1 MWLARGKKPDDANA
15 AKQLTFNIAGD
26 SMAGPAADALCER
39 TSGLMDTSQPDE
51 DVLVTL
57 DPLDVVEHVLTAE
70 NLQFDRTEDGDLAFA
85 LTGDWKDYELWF
97 AWRPEADCLQLCLSV
112 NLQATPEQKAAA
124 YELVSTLNQRVWLGH
139 FEVWD
144 DGEIIFRHSMAL
156 MTGERPSLAQA
167 AAMIDVAMEAADRFY
182 PAFDFLVRGSK
193 SAADAVAACMFET
206 VGEA

>member
-1 MWLARGKKPDDANA
+1 
-15 AKQLTFNIAGD
+15 
-26 SMAGPAADALCER
+26 
-39 TSGLMDTSQPDE
+39 MDTPQPEE
-51 DVLVTL
+51 DVMVSL

-70 NLQFDRTEDGDLAFA
+70 NLEFDRTEDGDLAFS

-97 AWRPEADCLQLCLSV
+97 AWRPEADCLQLCLSID
-112 NLQATPEQKAAA
+112 LQAATAQRAAA
-124 YELVSTLNQRVWLGH
+124 FELIATLNQRVWLGH

-182 PAFDFLVRGSK
+182 PAFDFLVRGAK
-193 SAADAVAACMFET
+193 SASDAVTACMFET